1 MTQGAVAASRCGAIG
16 SGVGTGHHRAVAVL
30 KPRGPRET
38 VQIRSLFWPVC
49 EDAFDTSCVSHWL
62 TGQTGRRTVRSAG
75 SRSSSIVHSRS
86 SQARLAQSA
95 LLRPPRAAPAA
106 YTGFATARR
115 GFSTAQRA
123 QLVERSY
130 TREARLLKASR
141 FRLKVPSLNSR
152 AADQAGGARRPRRG
166 RLKPRQGGVEVGGW
180 CGGKAT
186 VCCAAISGRGV
197 ADEDRASADVCWYQ
211 RPLPPKRV
219 GCARGWGRHARRA
232 APADA

>member
-130 TREARLLKASR
+130 TREARLLK
-141 FRLKVPSLNSR
+141 VPYTLPPQGPIAEFAGCGSSGRSAATKAR
-152 AADQAGGARRPRRG
+152 ATQAQARRRRSWWLVWWQSHRLLCRHLRPRCRG
-166 RLKPRQGGVEVGGW
+166 
-180 CGGKAT
+180 
-186 VCCAAISGRGV
+186 
-197 ADEDRASADVCWYQ
+197 
-211 RPLPPKRV
+211 
-219 GCARGWGRHARRA
+219 
-232 APADA
+232 